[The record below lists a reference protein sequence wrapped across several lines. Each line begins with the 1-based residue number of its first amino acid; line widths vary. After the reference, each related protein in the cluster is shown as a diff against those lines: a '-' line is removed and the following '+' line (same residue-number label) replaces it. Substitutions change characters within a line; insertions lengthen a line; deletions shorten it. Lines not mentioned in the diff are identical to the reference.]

1 MANPESAARSLTEDD
16 VKRFFATFATPEA
29 AGLKL
34 MKDNRKYRE
43 RARAGDFPGKAA
55 MEEELREAQGEAER
69 LRGMVLPA
77 GHKAVP
83 DADAA
88 LIDAYKKLGKPEEVA
103 EALKKKGELETEK
116 TERERLDS
124 YSGIASRNGL
134 KGKLLAKLART
145 ENFEVMEREEDADDD
160 SGEKVKVAY
169 ARVAGD
175 DKAPWVKLSKF
186 VEQNLADYGPALLAE
201 GSTADTNGADTTRR
215 AGGGSNGVEFPRQKP
230 AGGRAPSKDAVAAH
244 VSQQYVAPSKLRETA
259 KTEQ

>member
-1 MANPESAARSLTEDD
+1 MALPDSTRSITVED
-16 VKRFFATFATPEA
+16 VLRFFATLATPEA

-88 LIDAYKKLGKPEEVA
+88 LLESYKKLGKPEEVA
-103 EALKKKGELETEK
+103 EGLKKKGELETEK
-116 TERERLDS
+116 AERERLDS
-124 YSGIASRNGL
+124 YSGIAGRNKL
-134 KGKLLAKLART
+134 KGKLLARLAKA

-175 DKAPWVKLSKF
+175 EKAPWVKLSKF
-186 VEQNLADYGPALLAE
+186 VDSHLSDYATALREDGAEADG
-201 GSTADTNGADTTRR
+201 DTTRR
-215 AGGGSNGVEFPRQKP
+215 AGGSSNNGVEFPRQKP
-230 AGGRAPSKDAVAAH
+230 AGGRAPSKDAVSAH
-244 VSQQYVAPSKLRETA
+244 VQSTYVAPSKLRETA